1 MQMLLFYCYH
11 KSKLI
16 SALKTAEFSVN
27 YFLKTVFC
35 VRKGKFNDKFSVF
48 FNTIFVYKSK
58 YLKIRKSPTHKI
70 ASSRKYIDLRLQKTS
85 GLYVGLLRFL
95 RYFDFCSEKGL
106 KIS

>member
-58 YLKIRKSPTHKI
+58 YLKNRKSPTYKPDVFCNLKSI
-70 ASSRKYIDLRLQKTS
+70 Y
-85 GLYVGLLRFL
+85 FL
-95 RYFDFCSEKGL
+95 EDAIL
-106 KIS
+106 